1 MFSNVRR
8 ASALRRLAGLA
19 AQTLVL
25 VGFAAAMTGCAMLK
39 PEPPEQKVT
48 QRAAAYWQARV
59 AGKIDQAYPYL
70 TPGYRSL
77 HTVDQFWGTVGSGAG
92 LKGAQV
98 VRVACEA
105 EKCKATIRL
114 DVVPMIPGVASG
126 IVSTHLEDTWLL
138 EDGQWWRYEAP

>member
-1 MFSNVRR
+1 MSINVCRAPGFRR
-8 ASALRRLAGLA
+8 LATLATQALVLAGLA
-19 AQTLVL
+19 AV
-25 VGFAAAMTGCAMLK
+25 MTGCAIFK

-48 QRAAAYWQARV
+48 QRATAYWQARV

-77 HTVDQFWGTVGSGAG
+77 HTLDQFWGAVGSGMG

-126 IVSTHLEDTWLL
+126 IVSTHFEDTWLL
-138 EDGQWWRYEAP
+138 ENGQWWRYEAP